1 MATSRLP
8 KFTERFT
15 LLRGERT
22 QAQFADFLGISRPTV
37 ALYESGTRIPDIAVL
52 KEIAQKCQVSADYLL
67 GLTDIPASD
76 KDIRFVAEYTGLG
89 TDALEVFHRYS
100 HLRSHDSKILEL
112 FDLFIKRYYARF
124 LHRLLMLSSSTEEA
138 TKVLSDP
145 EADTRRIDLWLEQV
159 KINLYS
165 FSELCNRIPN
175 DLFDTD
181 KIFEELEKRSSR
193 IEKTDSDYLEEFLES
208 GDY

>member
-76 KDIRFVAEYTGLG
+76 TDIRFVAEYTGLE

-138 TKVLSDP
+138 TKVLNDP

>member
-138 TKVLSDP
+138 TKVLNDP